1 LLNYEQYI
9 KLIMQAK
16 EIREKYLK
24 FFSAKGGSATGGEG
38 HKIIPSAPLIPEH
51 DPTVLFTTA
60 GMHPLVPYLL
70 GEKHPMGNRICNFQK
85 CIRTGDIDDV
95 GDATHLTFFEML
107 GNWSLGDYFKKEAIE
122 WSYEFLTKELELP
135 LERLAFS
142 VFQGES
148 ENNIPRDEEAVEIW
162 KGLGVAKE
170 RIAYLGRDDNW
181 WGPAGATGP
190 CGPDTEMF
198 YWTGPDLVPV
208 IFDPSDKRW
217 VEIWNDVFMQYNKQI
232 KNQKSKIKVTN
243 QNAKM
248 EGKEREK
255 EEYEFVPLK
264 QKNVDTGMGLERVA
278 AILQGKNNVYDT
290 ELFTAIIEKIS
301 EISGKPYQ
309 GNEKPFRVIAD
320 HIKSSTFILA
330 EGLAPSNVGRGYV
343 LRRLIRRAVRYGK
356 LLDIEKNFMAEVAKV
371 VVEMYVDVYPEL
383 KRNQDFIFSEF
394 GKEEE
399 RFSGCL
405 EKGIKFFEKLPQGA
419 ISGKAAFDLYQNYG
433 FPVEMV
439 RELAKEQDRQID
451 EAGFQGEMAKHQELS
466 RTASAGQFKSGLADN
481 SEQTTKYHTAT
492 HLLLAA
498 LREVLG
504 DDVQQK
510 GSNIT
515 AERIRFDFNFGR
527 KMTAE
532 EIKKVEDLV
541 NEKIKAD
548 LPVVCDEM
556 ATEQAFGQGALG
568 AFGHKYADRVK
579 VYSVGCQENIC
590 SKEICAGPHV
600 ERTGVLG
607 IFKIIK
613 EEASSSGIRRV
624 KAILE

>member
-1 LLNYEQYI
+1 
-9 KLIMQAK
+9 MQAK
-16 EIREKYLK
+16 ELREKYLK
-24 FFSAKGGSATGGEG
+24 FFEKKG
-38 HKIIPSAPLIPEH
+38 HKVIPSAPLIPEH

-70 GEKHPMGNRICNFQK
+70 GEKHPMGPRLCNSQK

-107 GNWSLGDYFKKEAIE
+107 GNWSLGDYFKKEAIV
-122 WSYEFLTKELELP
+122 WSFEFLTKELNIP
-135 LERLAFS
+135 LEKLAFS
-142 VFQGES
+142 VFQGEPK
-148 ENNIPRDEEAVEIW
+148 NNIPCDDEAAEIW
-162 KGLGVAKE
+162 QSLGVSKE

-198 YWTGPDLVPV
+198 YWTGSAGAGSDPAPKV
-208 IFDPSDKRW
+208 FDPSDKKW
-217 VEIWNDVFMQYNKQI
+217 VEIWNDVFMQYNK
-232 KNQKSKIKVTN
+232 T
-243 QNAKM
+243 A
-248 EGKEREK
+248 EGS
-255 EEYEFVPLK
+255 FVELA

-278 AILQGKNNVYDT
+278 AILQDKNNVYDT
-290 ELFTAIIEKIS
+290 ELFTPIIEKIN

-309 GNEKPFRVIAD
+309 GNEKPFRIIAD

-330 EGLAPSNVGRGYV
+330 EGLSPSNIGRGYV

-356 LLDIEKNFMAEVAKV
+356 LLGIGKNFTAEIAKV

-383 KRNQDFIFSEF
+383 KRNQDFIFSEL

-399 RFSGCL
+399 RFSDCL
-405 EKGIKFFEKLPQGA
+405 EKGIKFFEKLPQGQ
-419 ISGKAAFDLYQNYG
+419 ILGKAAFDLYQNYG

-439 RELAKEQDRQID
+439 RELAKEQGRQID
-451 EAGFQGEMAKHQELS
+451 ETGFQEEMAKHQELS

-481 SEQTTKYHTAT
+481 SDQTTKYHTAT

-515 AERIRFDFNFGR
+515 AERIRFDFNLDR

-541 NEKIKAD
+541 NGKIKAD

-556 ATEQAFGQGALG
+556 ATAQAFEQGALG

-579 VYSVGCQENIC
+579 VYAIGQSENIC

-600 ERTGVLG
+600 ERTGLLG

-613 EEASSSGIRRV
+613 EEASSAGIRRV
-624 KAILE
+624 KAILESSQ